1 MVTIKVAVDYED
13 QLTALMEDYVRM
25 TQLQLSLRKRIE
37 TLMNEREEAAK
48 AQEETARLQ
57 WEDAKSKTQKLGDAN
72 ELLKLKMR
80 RTNSLGLTS
89 LVEAQIKVKMQGFK
103 QERSPSPMI
112 MRGRSRT
119 PASLRTRSSK
129 VVSPSYSA
137 SPPRTRSPSVYS
149 VGTMRSLSPPKPEDG
164 RLTFLGPT
172 TQDHH
177 CPSPEKVSRSTK
189 VEYTAN
195 ISHSMV
201 LSSKEIERFDI
212 NSPRDAVFSSRF
224 SMSSHTAS
232 PKMKQDETSQPKHL
246 TDVEMYKMETLFPD
260 LPALGT
266 PTKDEVEQQGPE
278 PSLKKKRRRRNA
290 QKTDGFKCSTRNPFR
305 I

>member
-13 QLTALMEDYVRM
+13 QLTTLMEDYVRM

-112 MRGRSRT
+112 IRGRSRT

-177 CPSPEKVSRSTK
+177 CPSPEK
-189 VEYTAN
+189 
-195 ISHSMV
+195 
-201 LSSKEIERFDI
+201 EIKRFDI

-232 PKMKQDETSQPKHL
+232 PKMKQDEISQPKHL
-246 TDVEMYKMETLFPD
+246 TDAEMYKLETLFPD

-266 PTKDEVEQQGPE
+266 PTKDEIKQQVPE
-278 PSLKKKRRRRNA
+278 PSLKKKKRRRNA
-290 QKTDGFKCSTRNPFR
+290 QKTDGFKYSTRNPFR